1 MLELNKWFFV
11 LVVNFLALLYVL
23 NIILFRPLMKVFKD
37 REDAVDG
44 ALREAKEMDEEKEV
58 LMAQL
63 QKDFSGAAVSAK
75 SKFEELKQEGVQNQ
89 KESLDKTGKEAADM
103 LDKARGQI
111 KAEADKARES
121 LKADV
126 EKFSEEIVKKLV
138 GA

>member
-11 LVVNFLALLYVL
+11 LVINFLALLYVL
-23 NIILFRPLMKVFKD
+23 NIILFKPLLKVFKE

-44 ALREAKEMDEEKEV
+44 SLRAAKEMDEEKEA

-75 SKFEELKQEGVQNQ
+75 AKFEELKQVGIQNQ
-89 KESLDKTGKEAADM
+89 KEALDKTGKEAADI
-103 LDKARGQI
+103 LEKARGQI

-121 LKADV
+121 LKSDV

>member
-11 LVVNFLALLYVL
+11 LVINFLALLYVL
-23 NIILFRPLMKVFKD
+23 NIILFRPLLKIFKE

-44 ALREAKEMDEEKEV
+44 ALKEAKEMDEEKEA

-63 QKDFSGAAVSAK
+63 QKDFSGTAVSAK
-75 SKFEELKQEGVQNQ
+75 ARFEELKQEGLQNQ
-89 KESLDKTGKEAADM
+89 KEALEKTGKEAADM
-103 LDKARGQI
+103 LEKARGQI

-126 EKFSEEIVKKLV
+126 EKFSEEIVNKLV